1 MPDITHLLKTHA
13 RERGIRLDIIEKD
26 YALSYL
32 LAAIA
37 EMPGLGDEIAL
48 KGGTALRKLYYPG
61 HRFSEDLDYSTLIPG
76 PILNIEQKVA
86 EAIQGMREMLYQRG
100 PFQVEFEPLS
110 LREPHPGGQVAYLVR
125 LQFPAQRQPLCRLKV
140 EIAIDEPVLL
150 PAIARPIL
158 HDFDEPMQAR
168 VPAYALAEIVA
179 EKLRA
184 LLQSREHL
192 TRRGWGA
199 SRVCRDYYDLW
210 QILRREGRLD
220 GSIPDLVQRKC
231 AARHVAFEAPESLVN
246 EDLFNVACAEWEA
259 QLQPFVPNA
268 PPAEQVLAEARPLV
282 LALWE

>member
-13 RERGIRLDIIEKD
+13 RERGVRLDIIEKD

-140 EIAIDEPVLL
+140 EIAVDEPVLL

-158 HDFDEPMQAR
+158 HDFDEPMLAR
-168 VPAYALAEIVA
+168 VP
-179 EKLRA
+179 
-184 LLQSREHL
+184 
-192 TRRGWGA
+192 
-199 SRVCRDYYDLW
+199 
-210 QILRREGRLD
+210 
-220 GSIPDLVQRKC
+220 
-231 AARHVAFEAPESLVN
+231 
-246 EDLFNVACAEWEA
+246 
-259 QLQPFVPNA
+259 
-268 PPAEQVLAEARPLV
+268 VLCPG
-282 LALWE
+282 